1 MSQAFD
7 IKRFGKML
15 RHDVRRCSPTYGIVG
30 PMIISLVLFVPLITL
45 VNGVTGTLEVDA
57 SYRLSMMTMITL
69 FDAASLPLQLY
80 ANIDRKKRNSG
91 IYYAMLPAS
100 KLEKYLSIAVLSL
113 VLVPV
118 AVMTVNVAIDTILVA
133 VHAPYYSQYL
143 WQSGLVS
150 WLTLPTLVNCLIVFL
165 GTTLGF
171 IFANGIKNSGWR
183 NVVSFLLW
191 MWLIGGMMPP
201 VFLDDIPYAV
211 WVVVAVNAL
220 ITVLMSTI
228 SWNKTKKMAY

>member
-1 MSQAFD
+1 MSQTFD

-15 RHDVRRCSPTYGIVG
+15 RHDVRRCSPSYGVVG
-30 PMIISLVLFVPLITL
+30 PMIISLVLFVPLMTFID
-45 VNGVTGTLEVDA
+45 GVTGMMDLDA
-57 SYRLSMMTMITL
+57 SYRLAMMTLTTI
-69 FDAASLPLQLY
+69 FDAASLPIQLY
-80 ANIDRKKRNSG
+80 ANTDRKKRNSG

-143 WQSGLVS
+143 WQSGLVG
-150 WLTLPTLVNCLIVFL
+150 WLTLPVLGNCLLVFI
-165 GTTLGF
+165 GATLGF
-171 IFANGIKNSGWR
+171 IFANGIKSSGWR
-183 NVVSFLLW
+183 NIVSFLLW
-191 MWLIGGMMPP
+191 VWLIGGMIPP

-211 WVVVAVNAL
+211 WIVVAVNAL
-220 ITVLMSTI
+220 ITVLMATI
-228 SWNKTKKMAY
+228 SWNKMNKMAY

>member
-1 MSQAFD
+1 MSQTFD

-15 RHDVRRCSPTYGIVG
+15 RHDMRRFSPSYGVVG
-30 PMIISLVLFVPLITL
+30 PMMISLVLFVPLITL

-57 SYRLSMMTMITL
+57 SYRLSMMTLITL

-80 ANIDRKKRNSG
+80 ANIDKKKRNSG

-150 WLTLPTLVNCLIVFL
+150 WLTLPVLGNCLLVFI
-165 GTTLGF
+165 GATLGF
-171 IFANGIKNSGWR
+171 IFANGIKSSGWR
-183 NVVSFLLW
+183 NIVSFLLW
-191 MWLIGGMMPP
+191 VWLIGGMIPP
-201 VFLDDIPYAV
+201 VFLDGIPYVV
-211 WVVVAVNAL
+211 WIVVAINAL
-220 ITVLMSTI
+220 ITVLMATI
-228 SWNKTKKMAY
+228 SWNKMNKMAY

>member
-1 MSQAFD
+1 MSQTFD

-15 RHDVRRCSPTYGIVG
+15 RHDVRRCSPTYGTVG

-45 VNGVTGTLEVDA
+45 VHGVTGTLEVDA

-100 KLEKYLSIAVLSL
+100 KLEKYISIAVLSL
-113 VLVPV
+113 VVVPV
-118 AVMTVNVAIDTILVA
+118 AVMAVNVALDTLLVA

-150 WLTLPTLVNCLIVFL
+150 WLTLPTLANCLLVFV
-165 GTTLGF
+165 GATLGF
-171 IFANGIKNSGWR
+171 IFASGIKSSGWR
-183 NVVSFLLW
+183 NIMSFLLW
-191 MWLIGGMMPP
+191 MWLVGGMIPP

-211 WVVVAVNAL
+211 WIVVAVKVL
-220 ITVLMSTI
+220 ITVLMATI
-228 SWNKTKKMAY
+228 SWNKMNKMAY

>member
-1 MSQAFD
+1 MSQTFD

-15 RHDVRRCSPTYGIVG
+15 RHDVRRCSPTYGTVG
-30 PMIISLVLFVPLITL
+30 PMMISLVLFVPLMTL
-45 VNGVTGTLEVDA
+45 VNSVTETMDVDA
-57 SYRLSMMTMITL
+57 SYRLYMMTMITL

-80 ANIDRKKRNSG
+80 ANIDKRNSG

-100 KLEKYLSIAVLSL
+100 KLEKYLSIAILSL
-113 VLVPV
+113 VVVPV
-118 AVMTVNVAIDTILVA
+118 AVMAVNVALDTLLVA

-150 WLTLPTLVNCLIVFL
+150 WLTLPVLVNCLLVFV
-165 GTTLGF
+165 GATLGF
-171 IFANGIKNSGWR
+171 IFANGIKSSGWR

-191 MWLIGGMMPP
+191 MWLVGGMIPP

-211 WVVVAVNAL
+211 WVVMAVNAL
-220 ITVLMSTI
+220 IAAVMATI
-228 SWNKTKKMAY
+228 SWNKTSRMGY

>member
-1 MSQAFD
+1 MSQTFD

-15 RHDVRRCSPTYGIVG
+15 RHDVRRCSPTYGTVG
-30 PMIISLVLFVPLITL
+30 PMMISLVLFVPLMTL
-45 VNGVTGTLEVDA
+45 VNSVTETMDVDA

-80 ANIDRKKRNSG
+80 ANIDKKKRNSG

-100 KLEKYLSIAVLSL
+100 KLEKYLSIAILSL
-113 VLVPV
+113 VVVPV
-118 AVMTVNVAIDTILVA
+118 AVMAVNVALDTLLVA

-150 WLTLPTLVNCLIVFL
+150 WLTLPVLVNCLLVFV
-165 GTTLGF
+165 GATLGF
-171 IFANGIKNSGWR
+171 IFANGIKSSGWR

-191 MWLIGGMMPP
+191 MWLVGGMIPP

-211 WVVVAVNAL
+211 WVVMAVNAL
-220 ITVLMSTI
+220 IAAVMATI
-228 SWNKTKKMAY
+228 SWNKTSRMGY

>member
-1 MSQAFD
+1 MNNTFD
-7 IKRFGKML
+7 IQRFGKML
-15 RHDVRRCSPTYGIVG
+15 RHDVRRFSPSYGVVG
-30 PMIISLVLFVPLITL
+30 PMMISLVLFVPLITL
-45 VNGVTGTLEVDA
+45 VHGVTGTLEVDA

-118 AVMTVNVAIDTILVA
+118 AVMAVNIALDTILVT

-143 WQSGLVS
+143 WQSGLMG
-150 WLTLPTLVNCLIVFL
+150 WLTLPVLGNCLLVFV
-165 GTTLGF
+165 GATLGF
-171 IFANGIKNSGWR
+171 IFANCIKSSGWR
-183 NVVSFLLW
+183 NIVSFLLW
-191 MWLIGGMMPP
+191 IWLIGGMMPP
-201 VFLDDIPYAV
+201 VFLNGIPYAV
-211 WVVVAVNAL
+211 WIVIAVNAL
-220 ITVLMSTI
+220 LTALMAII
-228 SWNKTKKMAY
+228 SWNKMKKMAY